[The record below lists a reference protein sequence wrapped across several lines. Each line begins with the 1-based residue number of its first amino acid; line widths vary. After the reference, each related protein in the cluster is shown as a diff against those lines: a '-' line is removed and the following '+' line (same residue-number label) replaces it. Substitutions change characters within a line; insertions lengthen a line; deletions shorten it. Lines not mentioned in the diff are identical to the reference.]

1 MKASY
6 HASPPN
12 WRVSLFPDCLNL
24 SKSTY
29 LFAFSPFQALPCY
42 TLLLDKW
49 YDGIPGNNDF
59 FKTQFEWD
67 LTETQLRYG
76 GDAKGLMNS
85 RSLDY
90 LQGMGVKSLY
100 IAGTPWLNMPWQA
113 DSASGRSPWKIE
125 CVLTFSAGRSRL
137 FGH

>member
-1 MKASY
+1 MKATY
-6 HASPPN
+6 HPSPDN
-12 WRVSLFPDCLNL
+12 WRVRRIFVQMFSTQGSLTDL
-24 SKSTY
+24 STS
-29 LFAFSPFQALPCY
+29 SPSQALPCY

-49 YDGIPGNNDF
+49 YDGIPDNNDF

-113 DSASGRSPWKIE
+113 DSPSSRSAHKIDRIPAD
-125 CVLTFSAGRSRL
+125 LL
-137 FGH
+137 

>member
-1 MKASY
+1 MAS
-6 HASPPN
+6 
-12 WRVSLFPDCLNL
+12 
-24 SKSTY
+24 
-29 LFAFSPFQALPCY
+29 AFLFQALPCY

-49 YDGIPGNNDF
+49 YDGEPDNNDF

-76 GDAKGLMNS
+76 GDAKGLMNP

-113 DSASGRSPWKIE
+113 DSAS
-125 CVLTFSAGRSRL
+125 SRFAHHLARIPAYL
-137 FGH
+137 FFWFG

>member
-1 MKASY
+1 MLMS
-6 HASPPN
+6 S
-12 WRVSLFPDCLNL
+12 
-24 SKSTY
+24 
-29 LFAFSPFQALPCY
+29 AFLFQALPCY

-49 YDGIPGNNDF
+49 YDGEPDNNDF

-76 GDAKGLMNS
+76 GDAKGLMNP

-113 DSASGRSPWKIE
+113 DSTSSSGRF
-125 CVLTFSAGRSRL
+125 LGRN
-137 FGH
+137 